1 MAKVSRDSSKIDR
14 ARDELFSHIQ
24 RCGVLDAEEGQ
35 RDEWLDDTLEYL
47 AERHPQ
53 LSRDDLAALRTMG
66 QRYCSP
72 AIRRSPVK
80 EEAEEVDAD
89 ADAKADADANA
100 DANANAEAGADA
112 NADVKADES
121 SPAEPEAA
129 GEGGEVQPGEVS
141 VA

>member
-1 MAKVSRDSSKIDR
+1 MIDR

-24 RCGVLDAEEGQ
+24 RCGVLDAEDEQ

-47 AERHPQ
+47 GERYPQ
-53 LSRDDLAALRTMG
+53 LSRDDLAGLRMMG

-72 AIRRSPVK
+72 AIRRRPK
-80 EEAEEVDAD
+80 EDEAED
-89 ADAKADADANA
+89 
-100 DANANAEAGADA
+100 EAL
-112 NADVKADES
+112 NEDVVES

-129 GEGGEVQPGEVS
+129 GEDGEVEPGEVS